1 MLLQNCLAGT
11 LAQLQIY
18 KEFQIKW
25 RLYMYETIK
34 FCVSLKC
41 HGVSVH
47 FHSEGHMLCVGD
59 SIAKL
64 LLSLNVCSTDVDL
77 CESDHHS

>member
-1 MLLQNCLAGT
+1 
-11 LAQLQIY
+11 
-18 KEFQIKW
+18 
-25 RLYMYETIK
+25 MYETIK